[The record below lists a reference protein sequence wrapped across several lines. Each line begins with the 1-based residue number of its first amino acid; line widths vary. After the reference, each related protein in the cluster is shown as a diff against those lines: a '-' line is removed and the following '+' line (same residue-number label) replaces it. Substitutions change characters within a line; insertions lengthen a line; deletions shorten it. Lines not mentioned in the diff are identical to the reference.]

1 MPPFFLN
8 QTRDAGDATV
18 LFASTGTFRWGSGTH
33 NATSEQSH
41 REAALPLMAAST
53 RDRYR
58 GVISNYLLPKFGGL
72 CLRDLSTLE
81 LQRYFSTANTE
92 LAYESRD
99 KIRDVLSSILA
110 SAEKYQFLI
119 KNPAAVARPPP
130 GH

>member
-1 MPPFFLN
+1 
-8 QTRDAGDATV
+8 
-18 LFASTGTFRWGSGTH
+18 
-33 NATSEQSH
+33 
-41 REAALPLMAAST
+41 MAAST

-110 SAEKYQFLI
+110 SAVKYQFLI
-119 KNPAAVARPPP
+119 KNPAEGVQLPPNRIGKRVAKP
-130 GH
+130 HITQDQF